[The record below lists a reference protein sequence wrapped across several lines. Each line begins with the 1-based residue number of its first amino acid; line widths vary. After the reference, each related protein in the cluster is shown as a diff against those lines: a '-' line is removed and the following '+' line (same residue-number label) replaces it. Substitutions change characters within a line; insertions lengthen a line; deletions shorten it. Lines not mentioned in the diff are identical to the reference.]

1 MAPTHSSGPSVQES
15 TPSAMLGVRPEA
27 PEEAGSVDSRVPSLS
42 PPRSGSTMDVSPGA
56 TAALRGEVVD
66 NVLLGQKVA
75 EAHMRYTVT
84 QDLFRIY
91 HDSMENNLACW
102 VTEQTCPY
110 SVFRNAPG
118 TNAREHMPSVKW
130 RGGSAKWEDRFCAQA
145 CLLDRAYSHVR
156 ERKLTAIE
164 EKNVSHA
171 FHKAIMAFAMQWARR
186 KTDRGLKS
194 PNSGIAKATEDCWNE
209 AYRSLQICAGVE
221 SIRVLYACLIFG
233 LTARPRP
240 CPSDHELL
248 DMARMDEESSPFG
261 VFSSQAPSQRKHAAS
276 IPSVLQ
282 ELLDADQ
289 ATEFLEHAARQLR
302 MIRNKLEERKIHR
315 GSCAA
320 ESHGFG
326 THELD
331 TFNLIFWMGV
341 VFETVH
347 SPVFKRPIVITEE
360 DCAIHIPSNSCAFND
375 PLPSYSS
382 SAAAAAAADEL
393 QQKLPLWGDMLL
405 QQRAADVDA
414 RKIEPGSFSTF
425 EDIAEIISEAATIKT
440 LLFRRVSQLQASIR
454 EIAPA
459 DRVERFIQETLRVI
473 GFWDRSYG
481 QHMKQ
486 YMQQHD
492 SLLPRLQSWYCLI
505 LGHWQLGVLL
515 FCEAVEEADQGG
527 LSPRCRLEHRETSQ
541 SVTRLRMRTAL
552 AACNL
557 AKACLHTHKKD
568 PTSVEPALFHDVF
581 QPAALLFE
589 PSTTLLVRLFTKA
602 ALLLIDEISEDE
614 CEYMMLDPS
623 KSLIKQHVNLCIKA
637 LECVGAVT
645 NVAVLMASHVSQ
657 KLTQAISGAR

>member
-1 MAPTHSSGPSVQES
+1 
-15 TPSAMLGVRPEA
+15 
-27 PEEAGSVDSRVPSLS
+27 
-42 PPRSGSTMDVSPGA
+42 MDVSSGA
-56 TAALRGEVVD
+56 TAALRREVVN

-75 EAHMRYTVT
+75 ETHMRYTVT

-110 SVFRNAPG
+110 SIFRNAPG
-118 TNAREHMPSVKW
+118 IDGREHMPSVKW

-156 ERKLTAIE
+156 GRKLTAIE

-171 FHKAIMAFAMQWARR
+171 FHMAIMAFAMQWARR
-186 KTDRGLKS
+186 KTDRGLRS

-209 AYRSLQICAGVE
+209 AYRSLQICADVE
-221 SIRVLYACLIFG
+221 SIRVLFACLIFG

-240 CPSDHELL
+240 CPSGHELL
-248 DMARMDEESSPFG
+248 DIAQMDEEGSSFRL
-261 VFSSQAPSQRKHAAS
+261 FASQAPSQQKHATS

-282 ELLDADQ
+282 ELLDTDQ
-289 ATEFLEHAARQLR
+289 ASEFLEHGARQLR
-302 MIRNKLEERKIHR
+302 MIRNKLEERKIHG
-315 GSCAA
+315 GSAA

-326 THELD
+326 AQELD
-331 TFNLIFWMGV
+331 AFNLIFWMGV

-347 SPVFKRPIVITEE
+347 SPVFKRPIVVTEE
-360 DCAIHIPSNSCAFND
+360 DCAIHVPSNNCAFND
-375 PLPSYSS
+375 FLSSSSS
-382 SAAAAAAADEL
+382 SAAAGEL
-393 QQKLPLWGDMLL
+393 QQKIPLWGDMLL

-414 RKIEPGSFSTF
+414 REIEPESFSTF
-425 EDIAEIISEAATIKT
+425 EDIAEIICEAATIKT
-440 LLFRRVSQLQASIR
+440 LLFRRVSQLQASIC

-459 DRVERFIQETLRVI
+459 DRVEGFIQETLRVI
-473 GFWDRSYG
+473 EFWDRSYG

-486 YMQQHD
+486 YTQHHD

-527 LSPRCRLEHRETSQ
+527 LSPRCRLEHRKASQ
-541 SVTRLRMRTAL
+541 FVTRLRMRTAL

-557 AKACLHTHKKD
+557 AKACLHTQKKD
-568 PTSVEPALFHDVF
+568 STSVEPALFHDVF

-589 PSTTLLVRLFTKA
+589 PSTTLLIRLFTKA
-602 ALLLIDEISEDE
+602 ALLLIDEMAEDE
-614 CEYMMLDPS
+614 SEYMMLDPS
-623 KSLIKQHVNLCIKA
+623 KRLVKQHVDLCIKA

-645 NVAVLMASHVSQ
+645 NVAALMASYVSQ